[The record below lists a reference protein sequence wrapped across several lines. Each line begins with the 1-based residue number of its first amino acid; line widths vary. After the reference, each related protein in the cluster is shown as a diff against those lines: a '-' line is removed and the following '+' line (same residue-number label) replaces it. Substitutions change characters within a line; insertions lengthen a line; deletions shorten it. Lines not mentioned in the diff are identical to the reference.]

1 MRSLVGVVLLCTAC
15 GPRMPPIPFDPDAG
29 GNEPPTVQDAGLPDG
44 GVNRWAAV
52 DALFTERVTS
62 RDGGSGAMGLVVFDS
77 QGQKVFE
84 KYLGPIN
91 GESRIAVA
99 SASKLVST
107 MVLFEVIRRGQLS
120 LDSTTGEVLG
130 WTGPKAAITLRQ
142 LLSFTSGLPPA
153 NLCTS
158 NPLTTL
164 AACVNTLSG
173 VALDAPPGTRYDY
186 GSTHQHVAARMAE
199 VVTGKTWAQLFD
211 EVARQPLGLS
221 SETEYF
227 CAPLQRAGR
236 QNPLIAGGLVITPN
250 EYAKLLLVNAGRGS
264 FSGATLGSSALY
276 DEQGR
281 EPFPGVTV
289 GVSPVASLGL
299 PYRYGLGAWLECD
312 TPAQG
317 CAVISSP
324 GAFGFT
330 PWVDRDAG
338 YAAMLVTQEM
348 RSSAESGVVGFSVTL
363 EQALQ
368 PLIGAAVRP

>member
-1 MRSLVGVVLLCTAC
+1 MRLLAGAVLLCIAC

-29 GNEPPTVQDAGLPDG
+29 GNEPAVVQDAGLADG

-52 DALFTERVTS
+52 EALFTERVTT
-62 RDGGSGAMGLVVFDS
+62 RDGGSGAMGLVVFDGR
-77 QGQKVFE
+77 GQKVFE

-99 SASKLVST
+99 SASKLVSA
-107 MVLFEVIRRGQLS
+107 MVLFEVIRRGQLT
-120 LDSTTGEVLG
+120 LDSTTGQVLG

-142 LLSFTSGLPPA
+142 LLSFTSGLPPN

-164 AACVNTLSG
+164 AACVNVLSG
-173 VALDAPPGTRYDY
+173 VTLEAPPGTRYDY
-186 GSTHQHVAARMAE
+186 GSTHLHVAARMAE
-199 VVTGKTWAQLFD
+199 VVTGKTWPQLFD

-236 QNPLIAGGLVITPN
+236 QNPLVAGGLVITPN
-250 EYAKLLLVNAGRGS
+250 EYAKLLLVNAGRG
-264 FSGATLGSSALY
+264 TLGTTVIGAPALY
-276 DEQGR
+276 DEQGK

-289 GVSPVASLGL
+289 GVSPVQALGL
-299 PYRYGLGAWLECD
+299 PFRYGLGAWLECA
-312 TPAQG
+312 TPGQG

-330 PWVDRDAG
+330 PWVDRQAG
-338 YAAMLVTQEM
+338 HAAMLVTQEM
-348 RSSAESGVVGFSVTL
+348 RSSAESGVVGFSIDL

-368 PLIGAAVRP
+368 PLIRAALSP

>member
-1 MRSLVGVVLLCTAC
+1 MRWLVGAVVLCAAC
-15 GPRMPPIPFDPDAG
+15 GPGRPSIPFDPDAG
-29 GNEPPTVQDAGLPDG
+29 GNDPTTTRDASLPDG
-44 GVNRWAAV
+44 GVDRWAAV

-62 RDGGSGAMGLVVFDS
+62 RDGGSGAMGLVVFDAR
-77 QGQKVFE
+77 GLKVFE

-91 GESRIAVA
+91 GESRLAVA
-99 SASKLVST
+99 SASKLVSA
-107 MVLFEVIRRGQLS
+107 MVLFEVVRRGQLT
-120 LDSTTGEVLG
+120 LDSTTGQVLG
-130 WTGPKAAITLRQ
+130 WSGPRAAITLRH

-153 NLCTS
+153 NACTS

-164 AACVNTLSG
+164 AACVDALSRA
-173 VALDAPPGTRYDY
+173 ALDAPPGTRYDY
-186 GSTHQHVAARMAE
+186 GSTHLHVAARMAE
-199 VVTGKTWAQLFD
+199 VATGRTWAQLFD

-250 EYAKLLLVNAGRGS
+250 EYAKLLLVNAGRGT
-264 FSGATLGSSALY
+264 FGSTTIGSPSLY

-281 EPFPGVTV
+281 EPFPAATV
-289 GVSPVASLGL
+289 GTSPVASLGL
-299 PYRYGLGAWLECD
+299 PYRYGLGAWLECT

-317 CAVISSP
+317 CPVISSP

-330 PWVDRDAG
+330 PWVDRQAG

-348 RSSAESGVVGFSVTL
+348 RSSAESGVVGFSVSL

-368 PLIGAAVRP
+368 PLIRAAITP

>member
-1 MRSLVGVVLLCTAC
+1 MRWLVAGLVVGLGC

-29 GNEPPTVQDAGLPDG
+29 GNEPTIVQDAGLADG

-62 RDGGSGAMGLVVFDS
+62 RDGGSGAMGLVVFDR

-99 SASKLVST
+99 SASKLVSA
-107 MVLFEVIRRGQLS
+107 MVLFEVIRRGQLT
-120 LDSTTGEVLG
+120 LDSTTGQVLG

-142 LLSFTSGLPPA
+142 LLSFTSGLPPI

-164 AACVNTLSG
+164 AACVEVLSR
-173 VALDAPPGTRYDY
+173 VTLDAPPGTRYDY
-186 GSTHQHVAARMAE
+186 GSTHMHVAARMAE

-221 SETEYF
+221 SEAEYF

-236 QNPLIAGGLVITPN
+236 LNPLIAGGLVLTPN
-250 EYAKLLLVNAGRGS
+250 EYAKLLLVNAGRGT
-264 FSGATLGSSALY
+264 FGTTVIGNAALY
-276 DEQGR
+276 DEQGK
-281 EPFPGVTV
+281 EPFPSATIGLTPV
-289 GVSPVASLGL
+289 GALGL
-299 PYRYGLGAWLECD
+299 PFRYGLGAWLECA
-312 TPAQG
+312 TPATG

-330 PWVDRDAG
+330 PWVDREAG

-348 RSSAESGVVGFSVTL
+348 RSSAESGVVGFSVAL

-368 PLIGAAVRP
+368 PLLRTAVRP